1 MLAMAGTKIQAAE
14 RPIGDV
20 FSDLYRFVIPRYQRP
35 YAWTNDQA
43 GEMLEDLLEAARCR
57 HRLEDSDPYFLG
69 SVVLV
74 KGEGDA
80 LAEVVDGQQRLTTL
94 MILLSVIR
102 DYVPEAYAASLGKRI
117 FQQGDPIKGT
127 RDQPRLTLKDRD
139 QPFLEK
145 QILDRDG
152 VTEVASAATAALTDS
167 QRNLA
172 ANAVLF
178 SQRLAKLPEEDCTR
192 LVTFVDQY
200 TFLVIVATQ
209 DFESAYR
216 IFTVLNERGL
226 DLTHTDILKSEII
239 GEIPKAAQDAYTA
252 TWEQEEEDLGR
263 ADFAD
268 LFSHIRM
275 VFAKS
280 KARESILKEFRTAV
294 LSRFPNRR
302 DIINHV
308 LVPLSNAFEAVTRK
322 DFKCGTD
329 VEDEVNQL
337 FQWLN
342 QLDNTDWIPPAIS
355 YLSRHGG
362 DPDAVLVFV
371 TDLERLAASMHIRRV
386 DITRRIERYGRVL
399 GEIEHDLDLTAP
411 DSPLQLTDNERT
423 ETLRLLDGDIYS
435 VTRIRLYVLERLDC
449 VLSSGGASYDHP
461 LITVEHV
468 LPQRPKAGSLWR
480 TGFTDE
486 QHAVW
491 VNRLANLVLLTRRK
505 NSEAGT
511 ADFDVKKG
519 RYFTGSAGVSPFV
532 LTTQVLR
539 EPTWTPDVLKRRQ
552 HSLLSKLADLWR
564 L

>member
-1 MLAMAGTKIQAAE
+1 MAGTKIQAAE

-20 FSDLYRFVIPRYQRP
+20 FSDQYRFVIPRYQRP
-35 YAWTNDQA
+35 YAWTNEQA

-80 LAEVVDGQQRLTTL
+80 HAEVVDGQQRLTTL

-102 DYVPEAYAASLGKRI
+102 AYVPEGYATSLQRRI
-117 FQQGDPIKGT
+117 YQQGDPIKGT

-152 VTEVASAATAALTDS
+152 VAEVASTATAGLTDS

-172 ANAVLF
+172 ANARLL
-178 SQRLAKLPEEDCTR
+178 SDRLATESEEDCKR
-192 LVTFVDQY
+192 LVTFIDQY

-263 ADFAD
+263 TDFAD

-275 VFAKS
+275 VYAKS

-294 LSRFPNRR
+294 LGRFPDRR
-302 DIINHV
+302 DFINHA
-308 LVPLSNAFEAVTRK
+308 LVPLSNAFEAVTRR
-322 DFKCGTD
+322 DYKCDTD
-329 VEDEVNQL
+329 VEDKVNQL

-342 QLDNTDWIPPAIS
+342 QIDNNDWIPPAIS

-362 DPDAVLVFV
+362 NPDAVLSFV
-371 TDLERLAASMHIRRV
+371 TDLERLAASMHIRRI

-399 GEIEHDLDLTAP
+399 DEIEKNKDLASAT
-411 DSPLQLTDNERT
+411 SSLQLTDDERT
-423 ETLRLLDGDIYS
+423 ETLRRLDGDIYS

-449 VLSSGGASYDHP
+449 LLSSGGASYDYP

-468 LPQRPKAGSLWR
+468 LPQKPKPGSFWR
-480 TGFTDE
+480 VGFTDE
-486 QHAVW
+486 QRAIW
-491 VNRLANLVLLTRRK
+491 TNRLANLVLLTRRK

-511 ADFDVKKG
+511 AEFDVKKA
-519 RYFTGSAGVSPFV
+519 RYFTGPGGVSPFV
-532 LTTQVLR
+532 LTTQVLQ
-539 EPTWTPDVLKRRQ
+539 EPTWTSAVLERRQ
-552 HSLLSKLADLWR
+552 QVLVSHLAVLWR